1 MTLTLTCGNLML
13 MTLISSDTNKRG
25 PAAAAA
31 RSDID
36 TDSDTDPVPSTP
48 PALPQLLRTL
58 NTILVDRLASDIFMS
73 SS

>member
-1 MTLTLTCGNLML
+1 ML

-36 TDSDTDPVPSTP
+36 TDSDTDPVPVPSTP